1 MADKGYYYLKLK
13 EDFFD
18 TDELRI
24 LESME
29 NGYLYSNILLKL
41 YLKALKNGGKLTF
54 NEFIPY
60 NVKMLATITGHNVD
74 VIEKAIKIFQSMHL
88 IEILDNGAIYMMDMQ
103 KMIGSI
109 SNEGVRKAEYR
120 ERIKLEKEQGGTN
133 LGQCPDIISISS
145 SLSNSN
151 SSSYKEIIDYLN
163 KKIGTTYKATT
174 KKTQQFINARLK
186 EGFSVEDFKK
196 VIDNK
201 ASEWL
206 NNAKMQE
213 YLRPQTL
220 FGTNFE
226 SYLNSNLIK
235 NEKTISNSKHQQNDD
250 YVNVDISYIGKYG
263 ETVFDVYPRKKGQT
277 EWTEED
283 KERILKEKGGK
294 RWIY

>member
-120 ERIKLEKEQGGTN
+120 ERIKLEKEQGGTK
-133 LGQCPDIISISS
+133 LGQSPDIISISN
-145 SLSNSN
+145 SLSN
-151 SSSYKEIIDYLN
+151 SYKEIIDYLN
-163 KKIGTTYKATT
+163 NKIGTNYKATT

-206 NNAKMQE
+206 NNAKMQK

-235 NEKTISNSKHQQNDD
+235 NEKIISNSKHQQNDD